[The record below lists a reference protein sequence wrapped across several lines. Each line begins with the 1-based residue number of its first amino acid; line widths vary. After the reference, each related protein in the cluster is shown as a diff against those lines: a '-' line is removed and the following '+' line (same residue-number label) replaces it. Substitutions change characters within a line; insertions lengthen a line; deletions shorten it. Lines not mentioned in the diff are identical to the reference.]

1 MKDLDKVNIIITSED
16 NPSGFSSL
24 NKLDVKVLH
33 FPMIKTI
40 PYSEIKY
47 FDIKKT
53 DFIIFTSKKGVKYF
67 FENQEYKN
75 YDFNSIK
82 FICLGKK
89 TEERLNEYNFESVY
103 TCKRNYSEMMC
114 EELRESGV
122 IDSKNV
128 LLVQGNLANEN
139 LVNCL
144 KRFSNAYRRDF
155 YKTLQNKS
163 ENKGHSLEESCLVMM

>member
-1 MKDLDKVNIIITSED
+1 
-16 NPSGFSSL
+16 
-24 NKLDVKVLH
+24 
-33 FPMIKTI
+33 
-40 PYSEIKY
+40 
-47 FDIKKT
+47 
-53 DFIIFTSKKGVKYF
+53 
-67 FENQEYKN
+67 
-75 YDFNSIK
+75 
-82 FICLGKK
+82 
-89 TEERLNEYNFESVY
+89 
-103 TCKRNYSEMMC
+103 MMC

-163 ENKGHSLEESCLVMM
+163 ENKELETLIENQKTYTVFTSPSSFDSFIKNYNANKTNIISIGTTTSSYIKDKGHEPLITSKMQSYEGISESIIDFFLKEYDYEIS